1 MTAIRD
7 RQLRT
12 SCLISD
18 SVPLPFRLVV
28 LAAALALVP
37 SPFVP
42 SLRAQHLVVVGGGAR
57 PPEIVAEIV
66 ALGGGAAGH
75 IVVVP
80 AASGEPETVGRAQAA
95 EFVAAG
101 FGRAAVALGAPD
113 ADSTVA
119 LFDTA
124 TAVFFSGGDQS
135 RLVAALRGTRALAAI
150 RALHARGGVVAGTS
164 AGAAVMSR
172 VMLTGDE
179 RVNPDAADAPF
190 STVEPH
196 NVDTAEGF
204 GFLTWA
210 VVDQHFAVRRRQNR
224 LLSVV
229 LDHPGLVGIGIDE
242 ETAIVVNPDGHF
254 RVVGRRGV
262 QVFDARETT
271 VETRGRG
278 FSARGVRLHVL
289 AAGDGF
295 TAAGVL
301 RP

>member
-1 MTAIRD
+1 M
-7 RQLRT
+7 
-12 SCLISD
+12 ISK
-18 SVPLPFRLVV
+18 LFFV
-28 LAAALALVP
+28 LAGLLL
-37 SPFVP
+37 SPAG
-42 SLRAQHLVVVGGGAR
+42 RAQHLVVVGGGTR
-57 PPEIVAEIV
+57 PPEVVAEIV

-75 IVVVP
+75 LVVVP
-80 AASGEPETVGRAQAA
+80 AASGDAAAVGRAQAA

-101 FGRAAVALGAPD
+101 MGRASVALGPMD
-113 ADSTVA
+113 ADSAVA
-119 LFDTA
+119 LFDRA

-150 RALHARGGVVAGTS
+150 RALYARGGVVAGTS

-172 VMLTGDE
+172 VRLTGAE
-179 RVNPDAADAPF
+179 RVNPDAAEAPF
-190 STVEPH
+190 STVEPG

-242 ETAIVVNPDGHF
+242 ETAIVVAPDGSF
-254 RVVGRRGV
+254 RVVGNRGV
-262 QVFDARETT
+262 QVFDAREAT

-278 FSARGVRLHVL
+278 FSARSVRLHVL

-295 TAAGVL
+295 SAASGV
-301 RP
+301 RCMDGVAAP